1 MIPFEM
7 LSFQKQ
13 NKTKKTDLFRTN
25 PVTEIELRK
34 IRKPHFIIFQKD
46 SKFKKK
52 SQFSTKEQNKKH

>member
-34 IRKPHFIIFQKD
+34 KRKPHFIIFQKD
-46 SKFKKK
+46 SKFKKTIPI
-52 SQFSTKEQNKKH
+52 F